1 MKKNVSGQFVGASLV
16 NTAGASVTTG
26 TTNVFITIDN
36 GTQATASVTASHK
49 GNGYWSL
56 APSQAETNGD
66 HIAYT
71 FANSGAVAG
80 PTVQVYPGDVVP
92 NLVFSGN
99 PTTAAGT
106 SITLPTT
113 STTNSQVGNIVGII
127 SGPGFGQYRPITG
140 WTTTTTSRTVTIA
153 SAWGVTP
160 TTASTL
166 MMFGFG
172 ITPINGDSA
181 GNAVVGSFSST
192 ATSQIAGTTIALVS
206 QVTTVSNLSASVLV
220 QLAAAT
226 VSVVSTVTTVS
237 NLSATASAQVK
248 AQVTAA
254 LASDVYVIP
263 NTSSDRL
270 STSNT
275 IVNYLRFTAA
285 MASFP
290 RSSSTST
297 ETVLTQSGSAVMW
310 TASVTYTTAS
320 ATATRGNFA

>member
-1 MKKNVSGQFVGASLV
+1 MKKNLSGQFIGTELLT
-16 NTAGASVTTG
+16 TAGASLTTG

-36 GTQATASVTASHK
+36 GTQTTASSTASHK
-49 GNGYWSL
+49 GNGYWSVVL
-56 APSQAETNGD
+56 SQAETNGD
-66 HIAYT
+66 HVAYT
-71 FANSGAVAG
+71 FVNSGAPAV
-80 PTVQVYPGDVVP
+80 TLQTYPGDTVP
-92 NLVFSGN
+92 ALVFSGN

-140 WTTTTTSRTVTIA
+140 WTSSTTSRTVTIA
-153 SAWGVTP
+153 SAWATPP

-181 GNAVVGSFSST
+181 GNAVVGSFSAT
-192 ATSQIAGTTIALVS
+192 ATAQIAGTTIALVS

-226 VSVVSTVTTVS
+226 VSVVNTVTTVS
-237 NLSATASAQVK
+237 NLSTTASAQVK

-254 LASDVYVIP
+254 LASDVYALP
-263 NTSSDRL
+263 TAGLSS
-270 STSNT
+270 SNT
-275 IVNYLRFTAA
+275 IVQYLRLSTHMA
-285 MASFP
+285 MAP

-297 ETVLTQSGSAVMW
+297 ETVMNFTGSAALF

-320 ATATRGNFA
+320 ATATRALFA